1 MESNNVKH
9 TDFGKVGENG
19 SRMLDAL
26 RQRKMENLDELSEKM
41 KLKPA
46 RKRRTRKERIL
57 ASITKGMQQAID
69 LSKKPHKTYSTSEE
83 LIAAIF
89 DD

>member
-1 MESNNVKH
+1 METITLTFNPNSPFAASVEAFLKTVPHGVKVS
-9 TDFGKVGENG
+9 KE
-19 SRMLDAL
+19 M
-26 RQRKMENLDELSEKM
+26 
-41 KLKPA
+41 KPA